1 MIMRQVAKLLAALAI
16 VALTLVPTTS
26 SAEAAVCKGKDL
38 LKQLEA
44 ENPKAYASIMGE
56 AGRTLN
62 GNALLWKVEKGEDQ
76 PVSYL
81 FGTMH
86 LTDERLL
93 DVPDEVLNALNG
105 AEIVALENLDVLDAS
120 VTKQRMKEIT
130 ELWKFQDGKSLRD
143 YMSEEELETLR
154 QAARRFKVGFF
165 KMLKYK
171 PWMVMSMI
179 STSKCERLRK
189 SKGQPFLDK
198 AIGARAQRINAD
210 LVGLETLREQLAAM
224 DSMPM
229 KSQVA
234 YLVGTAELAS
244 RSEDGLETM
253 IQLYLQ
259 RKIGAIQP
267 MFSYYSSKNK
277 TLKTAY
283 SEFQTHLI
291 DKRNVVMRD
300 RSLPLFEK
308 GSSFIAVG
316 ALHLPGEMGLVNLI
330 REAGYTVT
338 AVW

>member
-1 MIMRQVAKLLAALAI
+1 MTMRQVAKLLAALAF
-16 VALTLVPTTS
+16 VALTLVPATG
-26 SAEAAVCKGKDL
+26 SAEAASCKGKDL
-38 LKQLEA
+38 LKQLEL
-44 ENPKAYASIMGE
+44 ENPKAFASIMGE

-62 GNALLWKVEKGEDQ
+62 GNALLWKIEKGEDD

-86 LTDERLL
+86 LSDERLL

-105 AEIVALENLDVLDAS
+105 AEIVALENLDVLDSS

-143 YMSEEELETLR
+143 YMSEEELELLR

-179 STSKCERLRK
+179 TTSKCERLRK

-224 DSMPM
+224 DSMSM

-234 YLVGTAELAS
+234 YLVGAAHLAS
-244 RSEDGLETM
+244 RSEDSLETM

-259 RKIGAIQP
+259 RRIGAIQP
-267 MFSYYSSKNK
+267 MFSYYSSDAK

-291 DKRNVVMRD
+291 DKRNIVMRD
-300 RSLPLFEK
+300 RSLPLLEK

-316 ALHLPGEMGLVNLI
+316 ALHLPGQMGLVNLI

>member
-1 MIMRQVAKLLAALAI
+1 MVMRQLTQILSALA
-16 VALTLVPTTS
+16 VFTLLLMPGT
-26 SAEAAVCKGKDL
+26 AYAAVCKGKDL

-44 ENPKAYASIMGE
+44 DNPKAYARIMGQ
-56 AGRTLN
+56 AQRTVN
-62 GNALLWKVEKGEDQ
+62 GNALLWKVEKGEGN
-76 PVSYL
+76 PISYL

-93 DVPDEVLNALNG
+93 DVPQEVLNALNG
-105 AEIVALENLDVLDAS
+105 AEIVALESLDVLDRS
-120 VTKQRMKEIT
+120 VARQRMKEMP
-130 ELWKFQDGKSLRD
+130 ELWKFEDGKSLRD
-143 YMSEEELETLR
+143 HMTEKDLETLR
-154 QAARRFKVGFF
+154 GAARSFKIGFF

-179 STSKCERLRK
+179 STSRCETARAK
-189 SKGQPFLDK
+189 TGQPFLDK
-198 AIGARAQRINAD
+198 AIGDRAQRINAD
-210 LVGLETLREQLAAM
+210 LVGLESLREQLAAM
-224 DSMPM
+224 NAMPM
-229 KSQVA
+229 RSQVA
-234 YLVGTAELAS
+234 YLVGTARLAQQS
-244 RSEDGLETM
+244 DDNLETM

-267 MFSYYSSKNK
+267 MASYYSSETK

-283 SEFQTHLI
+283 SDFQTHLI
-291 DKRNVVMRD
+291 DKRNITMRD
-300 RSLPLFEK
+300 RSLPLLEK